1 MKDQKP
7 FHDLFMDIADL
18 KTSVKF
24 LALCTEL
31 LELRADVEALSSL
44 VSLKYD
50 SYAVEAA
57 MRNARTTP
65 GYRASKADLEAK
77 AVALKKAQD
86 DPQARLQ
93 AMFKA
98 KMEGKL

>member
-7 FHDLFMDIADL
+7 LHDLFMDIVDL
-18 KTSVKF
+18 KTAAKF
-24 LALCTEL
+24 LALCTEI

-57 MRNARTTP
+57 MRNVRSTP
-65 GYRASKADLEAK
+65 VYRANKADLVAK
-77 AVALKKAQD
+77 IAALEKAD
-86 DPQARLQ
+86 KDPQARLQ